1 MGDLNLSHRNLEDQ
15 QKIVELCQEE
25 KINALHEITR
35 SLSNNQLDYILLD
48 KKLKYFVTNYNFIS
62 DHKTIVVRFGLKENE
77 LTDETRERL
86 TFDQECHMKTREA
99 FETNID
105 QSNETFSQRNEKN
118 INFEKTTKSDETQGS
133 ENLTSDTF
141 RRKFLNPDMTTCWL
155 NSCLQLILTAMD
167 YDDST
172 RLFNSELGR
181 ELLKLQSNTTNESL
195 NPTNIKD
202 ILVSN
207 EDIRIATRLSEISS
221 AITNQI
227 LLEEQS
233 RQIRNMRLDLNRG
246 QQCVRDFFICLNEN
260 LLSWPDVITSFAFK
274 LKHSTECLSCKHI
287 NQHETDQTYFEM
299 PVPHDNSK
307 LNDNIEE
314 IFNEEAMLGVYC
326 EDGCA
331 KFSQKIKRTSLNCT
345 NQAGFL
351 IIILTRGMDGE
362 DGFQLVQNET
372 VSTNDI
378 FIR

>member
-1 MGDLNLSHRNLEDQ
+1 M
-15 QKIVELCQEE
+15 
-25 KINALHEITR
+25 T
-35 SLSNNQLDYILLD
+35 
-48 KKLKYFVTNYNFIS
+48 
-62 DHKTIVVRFGLKENE
+62 
-77 LTDETRERL
+77 
-86 TFDQECHMKTREA
+86 
-99 FETNID
+99 
-105 QSNETFSQRNEKN
+105 
-118 INFEKTTKSDETQGS
+118 
-133 ENLTSDTF
+133 DTF
-141 RRKFLNPDMTTCWL
+141 RRKFLNPDMATCWL

-181 ELLKLQSNTTNESL
+181 ELLKLHSNTTNESL

-314 IFNEEAMLGVYC
+314 IFNEEAMVGVYC

-331 KFSQKIKRTSLNCT
+331 KFSQKIKRTNLTCT

-351 IIILTRGMDGE
+351 IIILTRGMDGDE
-362 DGFQLVQNET
+362 GFQLVQNET